1 MNSILDTYKLHKFFF
16 GLLLLVTILDPGND
30 IFKLKEVFF
39 VLTVLIGL
47 VNCARFISLNVLVGS
62 IFFSLVFPILWT
74 FLGYLFNYN
83 FSPEYAVMYL
93 KSIAFFLLINVS
105 LDERIDFS
113 KQFAISTMVLIPI
126 TIFIFFIVDEF
137 QVADVFFL
145 KFEKTF
151 LISKRAF
158 GGFVFNPVVFYKTSP
173 LLIFGLSYVCQKNRF
188 KYSIINFMAII
199 ACIVT
204 MIISGTRANMAGSF
218 IIVIYFFYRNYVSI
232 SKIRKSVFWSFFA
245 VISFLFLVPFLS
257 QYVFDV
263 NEQSNETKLSII
275 NDYFSLWSNN
285 FLSIFFGQG
294 LGGGFDTVDRGISYL
309 AEPTYFEIIR
319 MFGLIGGIIFF
330 FFLIMPLFLFLNSKS
345 SSLFER
351 NYYMLVAYIIYILIE
366 FPSNP
371 LLLSSTGMVVM
382 VVIYSVSIKVF
393 SFKHQQ
399 ININI

>member
-1 MNSILDTYKLHKFFF
+1 M
-16 GLLLLVTILDPGND
+16 
-30 IFKLKEVFF
+30 
-39 VLTVLIGL
+39 
-47 VNCARFISLNVLVGS
+47 
-62 IFFSLVFPILWT
+62 
-74 FLGYLFNYN
+74 
-83 FSPEYAVMYL
+83 
-93 KSIAFFLLINVS
+93 
-105 LDERIDFS
+105 
-113 KQFAISTMVLIPI
+113 
-126 TIFIFFIVDEF
+126 
-137 QVADVFFL
+137 
-145 KFEKTF
+145 
-151 LISKRAF
+151 
-158 GGFVFNPVVFYKTSP
+158 
-173 LLIFGLSYVCQKNRF
+173 
-188 KYSIINFMAII
+188 
-199 ACIVT
+199 
-204 MIISGTRANMAGSF
+204 
-218 IIVIYFFYRNYVSI
+218 
-232 SKIRKSVFWSFFA
+232 
-245 VISFLFLVPFLS
+245 
-257 QYVFDV
+257 
-263 NEQSNETKLSII
+263 SII